1 MLHSFRPFLA
11 LLLLPAVMHLSG
23 LQAHACGGFFCG
35 NFPMNQVAEN
45 ILFIQ
50 GEGTVTTH
58 VQLQY
63 SGEASDFAW
72 ILPMPSVPELAVS
85 HNQIFNQLQ
94 FATQPGFQL
103 NFQEEAG
110 CGFPPI
116 FRTLED
122 DGSVVAAES
131 AAVEVVSQEQVGPY
145 DTAVITSDDSQAIV
159 NWLVDNDYQL
169 GDLGID
175 LLHPYVEE
183 GAFFLALKL
192 VTDRDVGD
200 LQPIALTY
208 AAEEPGI
215 PIRLTAVATAPELS
229 VIAWVLAEH
238 RAIPKN
244 YLHVRINEAAIDW
257 FNGGFN
263 YPEVVTLAT
272 NEAEGQAFVT
282 DFAGPSKIVN
292 DLFFGEFDLK
302 KLRLQEHPADF
313 LDAALSQGFPR
324 DAQMQALIRRH
335 IPMPPAVL
343 AEGVLEVIFGG
354 DREAY
359 DRIREEGQLQSLA
372 DRSFYNNIRAYDRY
386 ITDLEFN
393 AVAFADDLERIV
405 VEPLQNVRRLFAEKP
420 YLTRLYTTLSA
431 DEMTLDPMFS
441 YNPDLPEVDN
451 IRFAEARWD
460 CADPDNT
467 PIEKWELIITLA
479 DGREIRTLPF
489 GDGGGPR
496 PLPIGEPAAAIIE
509 RLGTSG
515 PPETIRRLTAV
526 AETGNGSVPSDW
538 FLRQNYPNPFN
549 SSTVL
554 PFQAPASTADVALHI
569 YNLQGQKVRTLAEGP
584 VIAGYREI
592 TWNGRD
598 QNGRIVA
605 SGVYLYRLKIGS
617 IDLTRKLL
625 FLR

>member
-1 MLHSFRPFLA
+1 
-11 LLLLPAVMHLSG
+11 
-23 LQAHACGGFFCG
+23 
-35 NFPMNQVAEN
+35 
-45 ILFIQ
+45 
-50 GEGTVTTH
+50 
-58 VQLQY
+58 
-63 SGEASDFAW
+63 
-72 ILPMPSVPELAVS
+72 SVPELAVS

-169 GDLGID
+169 DDLGIN

-335 IPMPPAVL
+335 IPMPSAVL

-592 TWNGRD
+592 TWDGRD

>member
-45 ILFIQ
+45 ILFVQ

-103 NFQEEAG
+103 NFQEDAS

-122 DGSVVAAES
+122 DGSVVATES

-159 NWLVDNDYQL
+159 NWRVDNDYQL

-215 PIRLTAVATAPELS
+215 PIRLTAVATAPDLG

-263 YPEVVTLAT
+263 YPEVVTLAAD
-272 NEAEGQAFVT
+272 EAGGQAFVT

-292 DLFFGEFDLK
+292 DFFFGEFDLDN
-302 KLRLQEHPADF
+302 LRLQEHPADF
-313 LDAALSQGFPR
+313 LDTALSQGFPR

-335 IPMPPAVL
+335 ISMPTAVL
-343 AEGVLEVIFGG
+343 EEGVLDVVFDG

-359 DRIREEGQLQSLA
+359 DLIREEGQLQSLA

-386 ITDLEFN
+386 IADREFN
-393 AVAFADDLERIV
+393 AVAFTDDLERIV
-405 VEPLQNVRRLFAEKP
+405 VEPLQNVRRLFEEKP

-441 YNPDLPEVDN
+441 YNPDLPEVEN

-460 CADPDNT
+460 CADPENT
-467 PIEKWELIITLA
+467 PIEEWELVITLA

-509 RLGTSG
+509 RLYTSG
-515 PPETIRRLTAV
+515 PPETIRQLTAV
-526 AETGNGSVPSDW
+526 AETGNGSVPSHW
-538 FLRQNYPNPFN
+538 SLRQNYPTPFN

-554 PFQAPASTADVALHI
+554 PFQAPTSIADAALHI
-569 YNLQGQKVRTLAEGP
+569 YNLQGQKVRTLVEGP

-592 TWNGRD
+592 SWDGQD

-605 SGVYLYRLKIGS
+605 SGVYLYRLKTGS

>member
-1 MLHSFRPFLA
+1 MLHSFRPFLT
-11 LLLLPAVMHLSG
+11 LLLPTLMHLSG
-23 LQAHACGGFFCG
+23 PQAHACGGFFCG

-103 NFQEEAG
+103 NFQEDAN

-122 DGSVVAAES
+122 DSSVVAES
-131 AAVEVVSQEQVGPY
+131 AAVEVVSQQQVGPY

-159 NWLVDNDYQL
+159 NWLVDNNYQL
-169 GDLGID
+169 SDLGID

-192 VTDRDVGD
+192 ITDRDVGD

-208 AAEEPGI
+208 AAKEPGI
-215 PIRLTAVATAPELS
+215 PIRLTAVATAPDLG

-263 YPEVVTLAT
+263 YPEVVTLAAD
-272 NEAEGQAFVT
+272 EAGGQAFVT
-282 DFAGPSKIVN
+282 DFAGPSKVVN
-292 DLFFGEFDLK
+292 DFFFGEFDLDN
-302 KLRLQEHPADF
+302 LRRQEHPADF
-313 LDAALSQGFPR
+313 LDTALSQGFPR

-335 IPMPPAVL
+335 ISMPPAVL
-343 AEGVLEVIFGG
+343 EEGVLDIVFGG

-359 DRIREEGQLQSLA
+359 DLVREEGQLQSIT

-393 AVAFADDLERIV
+393 AIAFTDDLERIV
-405 VEPLQNVRRLFAEKP
+405 VEPLQKVRRLFEEKP

-451 IRFAEARWD
+451 IHFAEARWD
-460 CADPDNT
+460 CADPENT
-467 PIEKWELIITLA
+467 PIEEWELVITLA

-509 RLGTSG
+509 RLNTSG
-515 PPETIRRLTAV
+515 PPETIRQLTAV

-538 FLRQNYPNPFN
+538 SLRQNYPNPFN

-554 PFQAPASTADVALHI
+554 PFQAPISTADAALHI
-569 YNLQGQKVRTLAEGP
+569 YNLQGQKVRTLVEGP

-592 TWNGRD
+592 SWDGQD

-605 SGVYLYRLKIGS
+605 SGVYLYRLKTGS